1 MFSTRH
7 HKHKT
12 ILFLVVSLL
21 ALVYVISKGAIYY
34 LDSYAFLDMRFNRSV
49 LYSSFLKLYT
59 TIFGSYFEWPVICSQ
74 LLLILY
80 GVYYAINS
88 LDSIFDFNR
97 ISYIIILVM
106 MLSPVFYWHLIANK
120 LLSEALAY
128 PLLLMVLGGSFN
140 YAIYKRIKDLYAVVL
155 ILLLLLL
162 CRGQFIVL
170 VPLLLLGLIL
180 VSGRQ
185 FNKKQFFIGLVLL
198 LLTPFINELITKS
211 YNKVVHGYFVSNA
224 MTYVHL
230 VSADFYI
237 SESGNSNLFE
247 DEDAQNYFKLVNASL
262 NAADLSREKVRSK
275 ELDDQKFYDN
285 NFSKICNE
293 RVHEIGLSYFKNKGF
308 NYYDQ
313 NIYLNDLCKR
323 MFPVMLKA
331 NYKNRIKLFLKNFKT
346 TYGGTKYLILFVML
360 FLLAIWKLRNSKD
373 PFYTFVALGF
383 GFMLANSLLIAFVM
397 YPNNRY
403 TFYFDW
409 LIFAVILILIE
420 KSSLKQT
427 VSK

>member
-1 MFSTRH
+1 
-7 HKHKT
+7 
-12 ILFLVVSLL
+12 
-21 ALVYVISKGAIYY
+21 
-34 LDSYAFLDMRFNRSV
+34 
-49 LYSSFLKLYT
+49 
-59 TIFGSYFEWPVICSQ
+59 
-74 LLLILY
+74 
-80 GVYYAINS
+80 
-88 LDSIFDFNR
+88 
-97 ISYIIILVM
+97 M

-185 FNKKQFFIGLVLL
+185 VNKKQFFIGLVLL
-198 LLTPFINELITKS
+198 LLTSFINELITKS

-237 SESGNSNLFE
+237 SESGNSDLFE

-262 NAADLSREKVRSK
+262 NAADLSREKVASK
-275 ELDDQKFYDN
+275 ELDDQEFYDN

-293 RVHEIGLSYFKNKGF
+293 RVHEIGLNYFKNKGF

-313 NIYLNDLCKR
+313 NIYLNALCKG
-323 MFPVMLKA
+323 MFPIMLKA

-383 GFMLANSLLIAFVM
+383 GFMLANNLLIAFVM

>member
-1 MFSTRH
+1 MFSTKH

-12 ILFLVVSLL
+12 IIFLVVSLL
-21 ALVYVISKGAIYY
+21 ALVYVLSKGAIYY

-59 TIFGSYFEWPVICSQ
+59 TIFGSYFEWPVVFSQ
-74 LLLILY
+74 LLLILF
-80 GVYYAINS
+80 GVYYTTNS
-88 LDSIFDFNR
+88 LDRIFEFKR
-97 ISYIIILVM
+97 ISFTIILVM
-106 MLSPVFYWHLIANK
+106 MLSPVFYWHLTANK

-128 PLLLMVLGGSFN
+128 PLFLTVFSGSFN
-140 YAIYKRIKDLYAVVL
+140 YAIYKRIKDVYRVA
-155 ILLLLLL
+155 IALLLLLL

-170 VPLLLLGLIL
+170 VPLLLFGLIL
-180 VSGRQ
+180 VNRKQ
-185 FNKKQFFIGLVLL
+185 FNKKHLLVGLVLL
-198 LLTPFINELITKS
+198 ILTPFINGLITKS

-237 SESGNSNLFE
+237 SQSSNTDLFE
-247 DEDAQNYFKLVNASL
+247 NEDAQNYFKLVHNSL
-262 NAADLSREKVRSK
+262 NDAGLTREKVVLN
-275 ELDDQKFYDN
+275 ELDDQEFYED

-293 RVHEIGLSYFKNKGF
+293 RVHEIGLDYFKNKGF

-313 NIYLNDLCKR
+313 NIYLNDLCKG
-323 MFPVMLKA
+323 MFPVLLKA

-346 TYGGTKYLILFVML
+346 TYGGSKYLILFAIL
-360 FLLAIWKLRNSKD
+360 FLIAIWKLRNSSE
-373 PFYTFVALGF
+373 PFYTFVSLGL
-383 GFMLANSLLIAFVM
+383 GFMLVNNLLIAFVM

-409 LIFAVILILIE
+409 LIFAVVLILLENRNKKI
-420 KSSLKQT
+420 LGD
-427 VSK
+427 